1 VTARESA
8 ETLALRALGWLVT
21 QEELLPGFLAAT
33 GSAPADLPARATEP
47 EFLAAVM
54 DFLLAEDAL
63 VMAFCDAAG
72 LPYEAPM
79 QARAGLPGGELPHWT

>member
-1 VTARESA
+1 MIAREAA
-8 ETLALRALGWLVT
+8 ETLAIRALGWLVA

-33 GSAPADLPARATEP
+33 GSAPADLPTRVADP

-54 DFLLAEDAL
+54 DFLLAEDAM
-63 VMAFCDAAG
+63 VVAFCESAG

-79 QARAGLPGGELPHWT
+79 QARAALPGGDLPHWT

>member
-1 VTARESA
+1 MAREAA
-8 ETLALRALGWLVT
+8 ETLAIRALGWLVS

-33 GSAPADLPARATEP
+33 GSAPADLPARVADP

-54 DFLLAEDAL
+54 DFLLAEDAM
-63 VMAFCDAAG
+63 VVAFCESAG

-79 QARAGLPGGELPHWT
+79 QARAALPGGDLPHWT

>member
-1 VTARESA
+1 MIAREAA
-8 ETLALRALGWLVT
+8 ETLAIRALGWLVS

-33 GSAPADLPARATEP
+33 GSAPADLPARVADP

-54 DFLLAEDAL
+54 DFLLAEDAM
-63 VMAFCDAAG
+63 VVAFCESAG

-79 QARAGLPGGELPHWT
+79 QARAALPGGDLPHWT